1 MQCLK
6 NGLALWAATSSGVD
20 KYKRIFS
27 RSSGSSRT
35 LDDALL
41 GRPSLLVPVKGGGGG
56 AGSLAL
62 EEIIFSNYF
71 SKHRKIIWLM

>member
-62 EEIIFSNYF
+62 EEISFC
-71 SKHRKIIWLM
+71 LME